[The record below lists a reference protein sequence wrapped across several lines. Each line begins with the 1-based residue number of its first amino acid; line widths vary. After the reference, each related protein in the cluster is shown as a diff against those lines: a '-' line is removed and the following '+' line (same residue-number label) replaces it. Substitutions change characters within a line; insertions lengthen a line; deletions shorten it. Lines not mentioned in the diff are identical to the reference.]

1 LPEEVDMAKKTVII
15 GTVGTGDPHFIATFF
30 LGRVLNDAGFKVVN
44 LGCNCGVEEFIKAA
58 IETKADAILMS
69 SLLGYA
75 ESDLKG
81 YKDMLQEA
89 GLKGIV
95 SYIGG
100 NLSIGVRTAE
110 EAKIRFQELGFKRA
124 YPGVTD
130 FEHVVRDLKEDL
142 NLERG

>member
-1 LPEEVDMAKKTVII
+1 MQRRTVII
-15 GTVGTGDPHFIATFF
+15 GTVGTGDPHFIAVFF
-30 LGRVLNDAGFKVVN
+30 LSRILNDAGFKVVN

-75 ESDLKG
+75 ESDLRG
-81 YKDMLQEA
+81 YRDMLREA
-89 GLKGIV
+89 GLEDIV

-100 NLSIGVRTAE
+100 NLSIGFRTGE
-110 EAKIRFQELGFKRA
+110 EAKKMFKDLGFNRA

-130 FEHVVRDLKEDL
+130 FEQVVRDLKEDL
-142 NLERG
+142 KFEGV